1 MTNPGRRNNANNRD
15 IHINGAFVKEYRFST
30 SSRSSNGDIVMA
42 NYLVRKITE
51 NANIIGNA
59 IKKKRFFSSR
69 QDLVICLRNFNSSA
83 WKGPTPVLHRST
95 ATVFWWKSCKLRRT
109 SSWKISQFFKW
120 NTLFS
125 PLMDMTI
132 IVVIWQHCECW
143 KVTTRKIFFGNSILV
158 AFFSEI

>member
-59 IKKKRFFSSR
+59 IENEWTREWSRTTPTYTIKLCSR
-69 QDLVICLRNFNSSA
+69 QNLKNISKTHGDVENSPTISIQFDSIQFA
-83 WKGPTPVLHRST
+83 PCPKNRRQSSKSSDNSCSSMFASVPVMLDFWKKTLL
-95 ATVFWWKSCKLRRT
+95 KLSFR
-109 SSWKISQFFKW
+109 
-120 NTLFS
+120 
-125 PLMDMTI
+125 
-132 IVVIWQHCECW
+132 
-143 KVTTRKIFFGNSILV
+143 G
-158 AFFSEI
+158 